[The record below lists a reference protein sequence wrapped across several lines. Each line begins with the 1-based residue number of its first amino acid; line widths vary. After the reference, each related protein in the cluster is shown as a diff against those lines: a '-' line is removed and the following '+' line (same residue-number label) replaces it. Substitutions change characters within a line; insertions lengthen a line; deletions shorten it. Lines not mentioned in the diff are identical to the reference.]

1 VRASVQYKEWNES
14 LKEEEGRESDPSSG
28 VAMVEAL

>member
-1 VRASVQYKEWNES
+1 VWNES